1 MVVFADKKPA
11 RQLACLA
18 GQPEFNF
25 IFPIRQFI
33 FIERS
38 LEDFLANENTE
49 PSFIQRSEGR
59 KYYCDNET
67 VMRGL
72 NGSVLLNQALDS
84 VDPDAVTVSNYTV
97 GQVKQLYKERLHDQS
112 LPASS
117 LAYVYY
123 DAMWAFAFG
132 FHAAVTMS
140 NNSLNVVHDAIKGL
154 SFQGVSSWIDFKDR
168 QQVTNDVIISQ
179 VAGSAL
185 TDTVLRNKTKP
196 TYSTETYIHQ

>member
-38 LEDFLANENTE
+38 LEDLLGDKNTE
-49 PSFIQRSEGR
+49 PSFVQRSGGR

-97 GQVKQLYKERLHDQS
+97 GQVKQLYKERLHNQS
-112 LPASS
+112 
-117 LAYVYY
+117 V
-123 DAMWAFAFG
+123 
-132 FHAAVTMS
+132 
-140 NNSLNVVHDAIKGL
+140 
-154 SFQGVSSWIDFKDR
+154 
-168 QQVTNDVIISQ
+168 
-179 VAGSAL
+179 
-185 TDTVLRNKTKP
+185 
-196 TYSTETYIHQ
+196 